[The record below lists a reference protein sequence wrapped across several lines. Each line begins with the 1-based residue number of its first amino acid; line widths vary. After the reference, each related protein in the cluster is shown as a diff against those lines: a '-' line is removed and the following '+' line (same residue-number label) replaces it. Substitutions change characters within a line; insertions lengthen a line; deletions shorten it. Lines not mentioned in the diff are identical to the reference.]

1 MADRDAIAELL
12 SDYAWAMD
20 AGDFEA
26 LNDVFTEDASFVIHI
41 AGAESVGPISPR
53 QEIVDFIGSTI
64 QGQQDQRR
72 HVVSNQRY
80 EREGDDDAVVTT
92 TLTLNVIA
100 DGKLTVQATGVYR
113 AEVVRQD
120 GGWRIRDFTIS
131 LDLPF

>member
-41 AGAESVGPISPR
+41 AGADSVGPISPR
-53 QEIVDFIGSTI
+53 KEIVDFIGGTI

-92 TLTLNVIA
+92 TLTLNVVA